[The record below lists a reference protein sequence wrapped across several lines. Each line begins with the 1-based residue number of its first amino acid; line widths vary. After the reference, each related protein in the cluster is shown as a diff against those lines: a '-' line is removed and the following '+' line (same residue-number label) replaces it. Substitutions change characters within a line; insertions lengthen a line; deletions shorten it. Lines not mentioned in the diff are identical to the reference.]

1 MHLNNRRLSTLEM
14 KGRIHFRENN
24 SDLFYKVYKKDHLLD
39 ESGSIENRIRQI
51 HKLSSAM
58 AFMPKTSFSYEGD
71 FLVMQQKLLIREKEF
86 EQIDPSQK
94 VPLIQQFA
102 RSLDKLCQDRF
113 VHGDINRKNI
123 IYSGGRLC
131 LIDLEPSLLQVK
143 DRVKQ
148 WMSTR
153 PYRHHDDM
161 QNNNVNFKSDFLGF
175 SCFVKWF
182 MKNTKSPH
190 YYVDECS
197 KIINEFKA
205 KSYPFQ
211 NLVKILIR

>member
-1 MHLNNRRLSTLEM
+1 M
-14 KGRIHFRENN
+14 
-24 SDLFYKVYKKDHLLD
+24 D
-39 ESGSIENRIRQI
+39 ESGSIENKIRQI

-71 FLVMQQKLLIREKEF
+71 FLVMQQKLLIRDKEF
-86 EQIDPSQK
+86 EQIDPSQR

-113 VHGDINRKNI
+113 IHGDINRKNI

-153 PYRHHDDM
+153 PYRHHEDI
-161 QNNNVNFKSDFLGF
+161 QNNNITVKSDFLGF
-175 SCFVKWF
+175 GCFIKWF
-182 MKNTKSPH
+182 LLNSNPPQ
-190 YYVDECS
+190 YYADECS
-197 KIINEFKA
+197 KVISEFKVQ
-205 KSYPFQ
+205 SFPFQ
-211 NLVKILIR
+211 KLTKLFVN